1 MPLLGILVPD
11 DGVEPAQELD
21 AATERVADPRSHA
34 VLGQERPNEWRHPR
48 VGRSACRTCH
58 DGRMRRETAAI
69 GSAVFFAA
77 APGVVVGLV
86 PWLLTGW
93 DLRFDWPLP
102 VRVAGLV
109 LLVLGVAGLVQA
121 FVRFVVE
128 GLGTPSPIAPTERL
142 VVGGWY
148 RYVRNPMYVAVVTA
162 IVGQA
167 LWFGQ
172 PVLLGYA
179 ALAWAVVA
187 AFVRWYEEPNLTR
200 RFGEDYRAYR
210 AAVPGWIPRLRP
222 WDPESR

>member
-1 MPLLGILVPD
+1 
-11 DGVEPAQELD
+11 
-21 AATERVADPRSHA
+21 
-34 VLGQERPNEWRHPR
+34 
-48 VGRSACRTCH
+48 
-58 DGRMRRETAAI
+58 MRRGTAAI
-69 GSAVFFAA
+69 GSVVFFVV
-77 APGVVVGLV
+77 APGIVVGLL
-86 PWLLTGW
+86 PWRLTGW
-93 DLRFDWPLP
+93 DLRLDWSPL
-102 VRVAGLV
+102 VRVVGLV
-109 LLVLGVAGLVQA
+109 LLVVGVAVLVQA
-121 FVRFVVE
+121 FARFVVE
-128 GLGTPSPIAPTERL
+128 GLGTPAPVAPTERL

>member
-1 MPLLGILVPD
+1 
-11 DGVEPAQELD
+11 
-21 AATERVADPRSHA
+21 
-34 VLGQERPNEWRHPR
+34 
-48 VGRSACRTCH
+48 
-58 DGRMRRETAAI
+58 MRRGTAAI
-69 GSAVFFAA
+69 GSAVFFVA

-86 PWLLTGW
+86 PWWLTGW

-102 VRVAGLV
+102 IRVAGLV

-121 FVRFVVE
+121 FVRFVIE
-128 GLGTPSPIAPTERL
+128 GLGTPSPVAPTERL

-172 PVLLGYA
+172 PVLVGYA
-179 ALAWAVVA
+179 ALVWAVVA

-200 RFGEDYRAYR
+200 RSVTTTARTAGPSPDGSLACVRGIR
-210 AAVPGWIPRLRP
+210 DRGDSRLP
-222 WDPESR
+222 